1 MRGRASLAA
10 IATAC
15 AALAVVPGVASA
27 GTLDQQQTNQSSGFG
42 VGSGQSVAQ
51 TFTAG
56 ITGDLDGVDLALQAV
71 DSPASPLTVEIR
83 SVIPGSI
90 GATALASAII
100 QPGSL
105 PTADTAFVAIPL
117 ATQVPVSAGS
127 SYAIVLYT
135 AAVFPHT
142 YAWGGANS
150 DVYAGGTALL
160 TASSPPNNTWTPATD
175 DQAFKT
181 YVVPAS
187 SPTPPAAP
195 GPTGIQAA
203 ALKKCKKKKSKQA
216 RKKCKKK
223 ARKLPV

>member
-1 MRGRASLAA
+1 MKGRVSLATVA
-10 IATAC
+10 MVCT
-15 AALAVVPGVASA
+15 ALAAFPGVASA
-27 GTLDQQQTNQSSGFG
+27 GTVDQQQTNQSSGFG

-56 ITGDLDGVDLALQAV
+56 ITGDLDGVDLALQAIG
-71 DSPASPLTVEIR
+71 SPTAPLTVEIR
-83 SVIPGSI
+83 SVVPGSI
-90 GATALASAII
+90 GTTALAGAII
-100 QPGSL
+100 QPESL
-105 PTADTAFVAIPL
+105 PTADTAFVAIPF
-117 ATQVPVSAGS
+117 ATHVPVSAGS

-135 AAVFPHT
+135 SATTPNT
-142 YAWGGANS
+142 YAWGDAGS

-160 TASSPPNNTWTPATD
+160 TASSPPNSTWTPAVD

-187 SPTPPAAP
+187 PPAPPAAS
-195 GPTGIQAA
+195 GPTGLRAA
-203 ALKKCKKKKSKQA
+203 ALKKCKKKSKKS